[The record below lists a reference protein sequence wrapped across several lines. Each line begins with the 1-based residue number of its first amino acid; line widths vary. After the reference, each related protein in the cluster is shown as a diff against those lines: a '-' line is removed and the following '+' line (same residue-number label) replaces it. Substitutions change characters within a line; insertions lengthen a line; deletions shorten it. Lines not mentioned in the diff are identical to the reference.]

1 MNQKSSC
8 HQLALSPSRPL
19 VISLLR
25 SVTGSPLLRFSGSS
39 LVMKTVLTIAG
50 SDTSG
55 GAGIQ
60 ADLRTFNTF
69 NVHGLSA
76 ITALTAQNPG
86 GIKGVFPV
94 PAPFVLC
101 QIETLMEAYTI
112 DAVKVGML
120 ATEEIALALV
130 EFFKSLNPPIPP
142 FSKGGL
148 GGIKSVP
155 IVLDPV
161 MVSTTGYPL
170 LEKDGLMGLKRLL
183 PFVTILT
190 PNLEEATRLVG
201 FEVRSIGDMKEAAR
215 RIKDLGPEAVL
226 VKGGHLEDKATDI
239 LYNGKGFTTFD
250 APRVKGKLRG
260 SGCILSAAIAASLA
274 RGMKIEEAVRKAK
287 AYVTRLIRRLSVTS

>member
-1 MNQKSSC
+1 
-8 HQLALSPSRPL
+8 
-19 VISLLR
+19 
-25 SVTGSPLLRFSGSS
+25 
-39 LVMKTVLTIAG
+39 MKTVLTIAG

-69 NVHGLSA
+69 KVHGLSA

-86 GIKGVFPV
+86 GIKGIFPV

-120 ATEEIALALV
+120 ATEEIALALLGL
-130 EFFKSLNPPIPP
+130 FKGRVLKKI
-142 FSKGGL
+142 
-148 GGIKSVP
+148 I
-155 IVLDPV
+155 LDPV
-161 MVSTTGYPL
+161 LVSTTGYPL
-170 LEKDGLMGLKRLL
+170 LEKDGLRGLKRLL

-201 FEVRSIGDMKEAAR
+201 FEVHSIGDMKEAAR

-260 SGCILSAAIAASLA
+260 SGCILSAGIAASLA

-287 AYVTRLIRRLSVTS
+287 AYVTRLIRQG

>member
-1 MNQKSSC
+1 
-8 HQLALSPSRPL
+8 
-19 VISLLR
+19 
-25 SVTGSPLLRFSGSS
+25 
-39 LVMKTVLTIAG
+39 MKTLLTIAG

-60 ADLRTFNTF
+60 ADLRTFNAF
-69 NVHGLSA
+69 KVHGLSA

-86 GIKGVFPV
+86 GIKGVYAIPV
-94 PAPFVLC
+94 PFVLC
-101 QIETLMEAYTI
+101 QIEALLEEYTI
-112 DAVKVGML
+112 DAVKIGML
-120 ATEEIALALV
+120 ATKEITLALV
-130 EFFKSLNPPIPP
+130 DLFKSEVRSQKP
-142 FSKGGL
+142 KTK
-148 GGIKSVP
+148 KSRVRRLKN

-170 LEKDGLMGLKRLL
+170 LEEKGVDGLKGLL

-201 FEVRSIGDMKEAAR
+201 FEVRSIGDMKEAAK

-226 VKGGHLEDKATDI
+226 VKGGHLKGRATDI
-239 LYNGKGFTTFD
+239 LYNGKGFATFD
-250 APRVKGKLRG
+250 APRVKGRLHG

-287 AYVTRLIRRLSVTS
+287 AYVTRVIRQLSV